1 MHVQKVTV
9 WNKKR
14 KNDFLSPVGLYFIE
28 IKKKTKITVNLLYL
42 FFLGLCILSLSELSN
57 ATGVQRR
64 KENGTDF
71 V

>member
-28 IKKKTKITVNLLYL
+28 IKKKQNYCKSTISI
-42 FFLGLCILSLSELSN
+42 FLGLCILSLSELSN